1 MAINTKN
8 IENILNKMQKL
19 DPIIPTPEFLAYID
33 KRDEYNAR
41 INILEEGKERITKE
55 IDKKINALK
64 KEFENWKKINW

>member
-1 MAINTKN
+1 MAINTKHIN
-8 IENILNKMQKL
+8 NILNKMQEL

-41 INILEEGKERITKE
+41 INTLEEGKERITKE